1 MNNIGSYLVFHLLL
15 IEENTGHPL
24 IILICHKVGLPFS
37 LLLISI
43 HQNLDSFL
51 IHFFCGLFIYSDTLA
66 KSIIMNKISMMQLSL
81 SMYILKD
88 TCIFYLY
95 LICIMKILLYC
106 KDPHVLFISQGG
118 QFALKKNSTARI
130 HIYLSAKGDNLLSGW
145 IDCLPWLEKPL
156 PIIQM
161 NSNKVCRPHW
171 PTCTHPQ
178 SPPAA
183 SSSHCTPPLGSSA
196 PVSAYLSSLST
207 VWTANL
213 LLFQVVPV
221 NIKSW

>member
-66 KSIIMNKISMMQLSL
+66 KSIIMNKMSMMQLSL

-106 KDPHVLFISQGG
+106 KDPHVLFISQEG
-118 QFALKKNSTARI
+118 QFALKKIVLQGFTY
-130 HIYLSAKGDNLLSGW
+130 IYQLRETIYFLGELIVFLG
-145 IDCLPWLEKPL
+145 L
-156 PIIQM
+156 
-161 NSNKVCRPHW
+161 R
-171 PTCTHPQ
+171 
-178 SPPAA
+178 
-183 SSSHCTPPLGSSA
+183 SHC
-196 PVSAYLSSLST
+196 SLY
-207 VWTANL
+207 
-213 LLFQVVPV
+213 
-221 NIKSW
+221 K